1 MCENNLTGIDAT
13 ASENVQSI
21 NMNVRASRE
30 EKIEKNKRMLYNL
43 NCNLQDVLFATIKA
57 YGELDKLNFN
67 SNVVDDS
74 EIIEH
79 YKLLIAILKKIDL
92 IIAYLL
98 EIQESIEQYDDSH
111 LFISKLSSEIAK
123 MIDDFLID
131 NLPAEDI
138 AIKHDDLSDL
148 KWIKTKT
155 DDDAVVT
162 KKFIRASKR

>member
-1 MCENNLTGIDAT
+1 MNGNNLKDVDAT

-21 NMNVRASRE
+21 NMNVRASKE

-43 NCNLQDVLFATIKA
+43 NWNLQEVLFATIKS

-79 YKLLIAILKKIDL
+79 YKLLISILKKIDL

-98 EIQESIEQYDDSH
+98 EIQDSIEQYDDSH
-111 LFISKLSSEIAK
+111 LFISKLSSEVATI
-123 MIDDFLID
+123 IDDFLID

-138 AIKHDDLSDL
+138 TIKHDDLSDL
-148 KWIKTKT
+148 KWLKTKT
-155 DDDAVVT
+155 DNADIIT
-162 KKFIRASKR
+162 KKFIRASER

>member
-1 MCENNLTGIDAT
+1 MSENNLISIDAT

-21 NMNVRASRE
+21 NMNVRASKE

-43 NCNLQDVLFATIKA
+43 NCNLQEVLFATIKS

-79 YKLLIAILKKIDL
+79 YKLLISIRMKIDL
-92 IIAYLL
+92 IIRYLL
-98 EIQESIEQYDDSH
+98 DIQDDIEQYDDSH
-111 LFISKLSSEIAK
+111 LFISKLFSEVAN
-123 MIDDFLID
+123 MIDDFVID

-138 AIKHDDLSDL
+138 TINHDDLTGL
-148 KWIKTKT
+148 EWIETINDNGDIK
-155 DDDAVVT
+155 T
-162 KKFIRASKR
+162 KKFIRASGR